1 MKPGTTRY
9 KLGEMK
15 DENGN
20 PVILTDDEALQI
32 VDIRYTMSLIAYKKY
47 ETSVI
52 TGQIDEETVAD
63 IMEHMDELQGV
74 GIEQT
79 TIRKYNDSVYF
90 APIIGYTGK
99 VQEEQLQE
107 LQKENPDYDIND
119 VVGRTGIESSME
131 LELQGGKGHTE
142 LIVNNMGSV
151 MEVVS
156 EVQPTTGNDIYLT
169 IDRDLQVGIYHLLNS
184 SWRGILADG
193 LVNED
198 VDAMDAVDASKIK
211 IPVKVRITS

>member
-1 MKPGTTRY
+1 
-9 KLGEMK
+9 
-15 DENGN
+15 
-20 PVILTDDEALQI
+20 
-32 VDIRYTMSLIAYKKY
+32 MSLIAYKKY

-107 LQKENPDYDIND
+107 LQKENPDYVIND
-119 VVGRTGIESSME
+119 VVGRTG
-131 LELQGGKGHTE
+131 
-142 LIVNNMGSV
+142 
-151 MEVVS
+151 
-156 EVQPTTGNDIYLT
+156 
-169 IDRDLQVGIYHLLNS
+169 
-184 SWRGILADG
+184 
-193 LVNED
+193 
-198 VDAMDAVDASKIK
+198 
-211 IPVKVRITS
+211 

>member
-1 MKPGTTRY
+1 MAGVLWIELKPEEASATAREAFETRYNRY

-99 VQEEQLQE
+99 V
-107 LQKENPDYDIND
+107 
-119 VVGRTGIESSME
+119 R
-131 LELQGGKGHTE
+131 
-142 LIVNNMGSV
+142 
-151 MEVVS
+151 
-156 EVQPTTGNDIYLT
+156 
-169 IDRDLQVGIYHLLNS
+169 RNS
-184 SWRGILADG
+184 FRSCRR
-193 LVNED
+193 
-198 VDAMDAVDASKIK
+198 KI
-211 IPVKVRITS
+211 RITILTMLWEEPVLSRLWSWSFREERDTQS